1 VKSKQNYLGEII
13 LLIAAMI
20 WGTAFIFQS
29 IGMDYMG
36 PYMFVTVRSF
46 IAMVVMGITIYL
58 RGQWYP
64 KKSISKLGNKKG
76 YALAVLT
83 GVFLIIAMIVQQIG
97 ITGTTSAKAGFLTSF
112 YILFVPLFGITL
124 KTKPTPIIFLS
135 SLIAI
140 VGFYFLSIQDNLGI
154 INPYDV
160 LILVSAV
167 AYAWQILVID
177 RVGTRLDSLMFSF
190 IQFTVA
196 TVISIIPTLI
206 FEGIDFTFLQSPEAI
221 YALLFVGIISSC
233 LAYTFQIIG
242 QKRSKNASVAS
253 LIMSLEAVF
262 AALAGFLWLQ
272 EIITGFQLLGMALI
286 LLAIIS
292 VHLPYAEFRK
302 INKKT
307 LTPPINN

>member
-1 VKSKQNYLGEII
+1 VKSKQTYLGEII

>member
-1 VKSKQNYLGEII
+1 VKSKQTYLGEII

-29 IGMDYMG
+29 IGMNYMG
-36 PYMFVTVRSF
+36 PYMFVTVRSL
-46 IAMVVMGITIYL
+46 IAMVVMGLTIYL
-58 RGQWYP
+58 RGIYYP
-64 KKSISKLGNKKG
+64 KKSIAKLGNKKG

-140 VGFYFLSIQDNLGI
+140 IGFYFLSIQDNLGM
-154 INPYDV
+154 INPFDV
-160 LILVSAV
+160 LILISAV

-177 RVGTRLDSLMFSF
+177 RVGNRLDSLMFSF
-190 IQFTVA
+190 VQFTVA
-196 TVISIIPTLI
+196 TVISIIPTLL
-206 FEGIDFTFLQSPEAI
+206 FEGINFSFLQSPEAI
-221 YALLFVGIISSC
+221 YALLFVGILSSC

-262 AALAGFLWLQ
+262 AALAGYLWLQ
-272 EIITGFQLLGMALI
+272 ELITGYQLLGMALI

-292 VHLPYAEFRK
+292 VHIPYAEFKK
-302 INKKT
+302 INKKN
-307 LTPPINN
+307 LTPPMNN